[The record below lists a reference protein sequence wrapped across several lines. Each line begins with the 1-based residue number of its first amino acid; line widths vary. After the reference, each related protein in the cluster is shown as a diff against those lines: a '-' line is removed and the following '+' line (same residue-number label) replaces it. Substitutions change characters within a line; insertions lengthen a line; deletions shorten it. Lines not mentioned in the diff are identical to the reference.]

1 MLARVKPGISDGQA
15 AAGLD
20 VVFRRHML
28 ERAQAIRNEHDRRN
42 FLNRGISL
50 APGGVGDSLLGR
62 RFAKPLNILMA
73 LVGLVLLIAC
83 ANVANLLLARGAAR
97 QREMA
102 VRLAIGAGR
111 ARLVRQLLT
120 ESLLLACLGGGLAL
134 LFAAWGGQALAS
146 LLPQWGAEL
155 VLDLKPDAHV
165 LAFTATVTLLAAVLF
180 GLAPA
185 LRATRADVTPA
196 LKDAGLR
203 PGSQAGKLAFGKA
216 LVISQ
221 VALSLLLLVGAG
233 LFVRTLGNLK
243 SVEAGFNRE
252 NVVLFSVANP
262 RSWKA
267 AQAAA
272 ARARLLDGVRT
283 LPGVVAA
290 ANAGPAPLSGSTW
303 TDRIAVESYKSHPD
317 EDMMTTVMVVSPGF
331 FQTVRTPLVVGR
343 DFGAQDQGGATRV
356 AVVNE
361 TFARYF
367 FRDRSPLGMHVDAGG
382 SVGRAEVVGVVRD
395 ARYVSLRQRPPRM
408 VFFSALQI
416 GFPADTYFVRTAGDP
431 RSLGQAL
438 RQTARQIDPNL
449 RIEEVRTM
457 TAQVDDFLVQER
469 MIAKLSGAFSLLALV
484 MASVGLYGVM
494 AYGAAR
500 RTNEIGIRMAL
511 GAGRVDVLRMMLRE
525 TLLIVASGVV
535 IGIPVALA
543 CGQFVRTMLFGLEPA
558 DPATLAGCALLLTGI
573 ALVAGYIPARR
584 ATKISPMEALRY
596 E

>member
-1 MLARVKPGISDGQA
+1 M
-15 AAGLD
+15 
-20 VVFRRHML
+20 
-28 ERAQAIRNEHDRRN
+28 
-42 FLNRGISL
+42 
-50 APGGVGDSLLGR
+50 GDSLLGR
-62 RFAKPLNILMA
+62 QFAKPLNILMA

-111 ARLVRQLLT
+111 MRLVRQLLT
-120 ESLLLACLGGGLAL
+120 ESLVLACLGGGLAL
-134 LFAAWGGQALAS
+134 LFAAWGGQALAG

-155 VLDLKPDAHV
+155 VLDLKPDLHV
-165 LAFTATVTLLAAVLF
+165 LAFTAAVTLLAAVLF

-216 LVISQ
+216 LVVSQ

-233 LFVRTLGNLK
+233 LFVRTLRNLK

-252 NVVLFSVANP
+252 SVVLFSAANP
-262 RSWKA
+262 RTWKA

-272 ARARLLDGVRT
+272 ARARLLDGIRS

-290 ANAGPAPLSGSTW
+290 ANAGPAPLAGSTW

-331 FQTVRTPLVVGR
+331 FQTLRTPLALGR
-343 DFGAQDQGGATRV
+343 DFGAQDRGGATKV
-356 AVVNE
+356 ALVNE

-382 SVGRAEVVGVVRD
+382 DVGRAEVVGVVRD
-395 ARYVSLRQRPPRM
+395 ARYVGLRQRPPRM

-416 GFPADTYFVRTAGDP
+416 GFPADTYLVRTAGDP

-438 RQTARQIDPNL
+438 RQTARHIDPNL

-457 TAQVDDFLVQER
+457 TAQVDFFLVQER
-469 MIAKLSGAFSLLALV
+469 MIAKLSGAFGLLALG
-484 MASVGLYGVM
+484 MASLGLYGVM
-494 AYGAAR
+494 AYGVAR

-511 GAGRVDVLRMMLRE
+511 GAGRAHVLRMMLRE
-525 TLLIVASGVV
+525 TLLMVVAGIAIGV
-535 IGIPVALA
+535 PVALV
-543 CGQFVRTMLFGLEPA
+543 CGRFVRTMLFGLEPA
-558 DPATLAGCALLLTGI
+558 DPATMAGCALLLAGI
-573 ALVAGYIPARR
+573 ALVAAYLPARR
-584 ATKISPMEALRY
+584 ATKVNPIEALRY